1 MFLFTGFYQTIA
13 AQYLYYRGAASGTSL
28 LTNTAQYIGTA
39 SVGLLLLPAWL
50 AKRKRSNKAEFTMV
64 NIGKI
69 KATKTQKEYELL
81 PSGDAED
88 TFENTL
94 DSKFSNQKE
103 VVNYYLIMAASL
115 LDVMANFTLTIGF
128 FYVGSGMFQVI
139 YSSVV
144 IWCAILSFFFLGRK
158 LLFVQSLCIIGVFI
172 GLALSALGIS
182 QDQDDQHTTPPPA
195 TATGPTILHSFNM
208 SSTMFGMI
216 LTSFATFGY
225 ACVYVVSDQI
235 FTVRSSNE
243 LPPSPEKACFLVGS
257 CCSCLSMLYLVFYT
271 IPNWNSLVTEEIA
284 KKADHTSTFTIVT
297 IYLMLIFASFIHNLA
312 YYQLIKQIGN
322 VSTGLL
328 NSIRAIV
335 VFGLS
340 HVMFCEMDNG
350 QCFNVWKGWS
360 TLIVVGCVTIF
371 SLSKLHEKE
380 KR

>member
-1 MFLFTGFYQTIA
+1 LKNNDTKESFLHAIVSTQKDKCKK
-13 AQYLYYRGAASGTSL
+13 GA
-28 LTNTAQYIGTA
+28 N
-39 SVGLLLLPAWL
+39 
-50 AKRKRSNKAEFTMV
+50 
-64 NIGKI
+64 
-69 KATKTQKEYELL
+69 KTQKEYQLL

-88 TFENTL
+88 TFDDTGEYMDN
-94 DSKFSNQKE
+94 KISNQNE
-103 VVNYYLIMAASL
+103 VVNYYLIIAASL
-115 LDVMANFTLTIGF
+115 LDITANFALTIGF

-144 IWCAILSFFFLGRK
+144 IWCAILSFIFLGRK
-158 LLFVQSLCIIGVFI
+158 LLFVQSLCIFGVFI
-172 GLALSALGIS
+172 GLALSALGIY
-182 QDQDDQHTTPPPA
+182 QDQGDQHSTPPPA
-195 TATGPTILHSFNM
+195 TATGPTLLHSFNM

-235 FTVRSSNE
+235 FIVRASNE

-257 CCSCLSMLYLVFYT
+257 CCSCLSILYIIFYT
-271 IPNWNSLVTEEIA
+271 IPNWNSLVTDEIA
-284 KKADHTSTFTIVT
+284 KKAEHTSTFTIVT

-340 HVMFCEMDNG
+340 HIMFCEIDNG

-371 SLSKLHEKE
+371 SLSKLHENK
-380 KR
+380 KIRV

>member
-1 MFLFTGFYQTIA
+1 MSGEESSIFVIILYQAMFLFTGFYQTIS
-13 AQYLYYRGAASGTSL
+13 AQYLYYQGAASGTSL

-39 SVGLLLLPAWL
+39 LVGLLLIPKWWAN
-50 AKRKRSNKAEFTMV
+50 RKGSRNMEFTMV
-64 NIGKI
+64 NIGQI
-69 KATKTQKEYELL
+69 KATEVQKEYQLL

-88 TFENTL
+88 TFEDTLENT
-94 DSKFSNQKE
+94 DSEFSNQKE
-103 VVNYYLIMAASL
+103 VVNYNFIVAASL
-115 LDVMANFTLTIGF
+115 LDVTANFALTIGF

-144 IWCAILSFFFLGRK
+144 IWCAILSFIFLGRK
-158 LLFVQSLCIIGVFI
+158 LLLVQSLCIIGVFI

-182 QDQDDQHTTPPPA
+182 QNEEDQHTTPPPA
-195 TATGPTILHSFNM
+195 TATGPTVLHSFNM

-235 FTVRSSNE
+235 FVVRVPNE
-243 LPPSPEKACFLVGS
+243 LPPSPERACFLVGS
-257 CCSCLSMLYLVFYT
+257 CCSCLSMLYVIFHT

-284 KKADHTSTFTIVT
+284 KKAEHIDTFTIII
-297 IYLMLIFASFIHNLA
+297 IYLVLIFASFIHNLA
-312 YYQLIKQIGN
+312 YYQLIKRIGN

-340 HVMFCEMDNG
+340 HTMFCEFDSG
-350 QCFNVWKGWS
+350 QCFNVWKGW
-360 TLIVVGCVTIF
+360 
-371 SLSKLHEKE
+371 
-380 KR
+380 